1 MSRKRRTAATAII
14 PTRRSF
20 DRRLLGRRRHGGRGG
35 VHRPPGGAAHAERQ
49 VEEAGGTPVQSEPGI
64 ELVVLGWAIEDAD
77 VAAMPQAIANWR
89 GMHPHERRYLF
100 FVTARSSGYAPS
112 HRRRGW
118 RAGLRIGSTE
128 TPIAAAGA

>member
-1 MSRKRRTAATAII
+1 M
-14 PTRRSF
+14 
-20 DRRLLGRRRHGGRGG
+20 
-35 VHRPPGGAAHAERQ
+35 
-49 VEEAGGTPVQSEPGI
+49 
-64 ELVVLGWAIEDAD
+64 VVLGWAIEDAD